1 MSAYSKPST
10 GGPGSPTTNHG
21 LSQQTFLS
29 GAGVF
34 DWHQSKLMDDIQND
48 RELFSIKD
56 TNQTAYTES
65 EICDLI
71 VEIKES

>member
-1 MSAYSKPST
+1 M
-10 GGPGSPTTNHG
+10 
-21 LSQQTFLS
+21 SQQTFLS

-56 TNQTAYTES
+56 TNQKAYTET

-71 VEIKES
+71 LEIKES